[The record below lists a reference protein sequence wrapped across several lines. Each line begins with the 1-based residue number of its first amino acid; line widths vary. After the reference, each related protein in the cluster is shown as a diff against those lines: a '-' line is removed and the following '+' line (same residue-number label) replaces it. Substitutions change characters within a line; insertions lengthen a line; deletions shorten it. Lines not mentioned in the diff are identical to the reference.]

1 MTSDG
6 VPLLDDVT
14 GARQELTVVLPVRLL
29 RVPDWP
35 EGPFPFALGSR
46 RTDARTRSTY
56 FAPASARALYGAPG
70 RPRRWHLPLD
80 VKHDG
85 LHLLGMELLRAA
97 TARNPEHALAVLHF
111 TVERPLLPVL
121 RALSGRTAALDETLT
136 GPFDPARLLAGIVDV
151 RAHNAPFAIARPYTI
166 AFLTPT
172 ARHTPALRAAPEEE
186 LPASAYRW
194 LWQLASR
201 STPQDFP
208 LPPETAGEH
217 FKDAV
222 RISADWS
229 ALVLRQGAAFLGHR
243 PDSGVGDF
251 FDFGALHS
259 RTVYLDALLLGSL
272 QRDHIDELT
281 DELSEVFTS
290 ARRLARRVAALE
302 QNIAVFRSSYWRQH
316 LTAHGPANELL
327 LAFQNQH
334 RLPARFTEILAEAA
348 DYSRLVQTQESQ
360 QISGA
365 LGVLTILGL
374 PLGTALGILQV
385 LDDHSVP
392 HLLLALALSVAA
404 TAAVLTTRYGRLV
417 LSSLRGGDGE
427 ERSHARDREGA
438 AVRRGPRQG
447 GDQDR

>member
-1 MTSDG
+1 MTTADSTASL
-6 VPLLDDVT
+6 VEIT
-14 GARQELTVVLPVRLL
+14 GARQELTIVLPARLR
-29 RVPDWP
+29 RVPDWS
-35 EGPFPFALGSR
+35 EGPFPFELGSR
-46 RTDARTRSTY
+46 RTDTPTRSTY

-85 LHLLGMELLRAA
+85 LRLLGVELLRAA
-97 TARNPEHALAVLHF
+97 TARDPEHALAVLHF
-111 TVERPLLPVL
+111 SVERPLLPVL
-121 RALSGRTAALDETLT
+121 RTLAGRGFATTEEPLTGLT
-136 GPFDPARLLAGIVDV
+136 GPFDPALLLDGIADV
-151 RAHNAPFAIARPYTI
+151 RNQSTPFAISRPYTI

-172 ARHTPALRAAPEEE
+172 AHHTPALRDGREGE
-186 LPASAYRW
+186 LPATADRW

-208 LPPETAGEH
+208 LAPETAAEH
-217 FKDAV
+217 LRDAV

-243 PDSGVGDF
+243 PDTGEGDF
-251 FDFGALHS
+251 YGFGALHA
-259 RTVYLDALLLGSL
+259 RTVYLDALLLGAL

-281 DELSEVFTS
+281 DELSEVFS
-290 ARRLARRVAALE
+290 QPRHLARRVAALE
-302 QNIAVFRSSYWRQH
+302 RNIAHFRSGYWRQH

-334 RLPARFTEILAEAA
+334 RLPARFNEILAEAA

-360 QISGA
+360 QISGT

-385 LDDHSVP
+385 LDDKSP
-392 HLLLALALSVAA
+392 SHLLIALALSIAA
-404 TAAVLTTRYGRLV
+404 TAGVLTTRYGRLV
-417 LSSLRGGDGE
+417 LSSLRGG
-427 ERSHARDREGA
+427 EG
-438 AVRRGPRQG
+438 RQ
-447 GDQDR
+447 

>member
-1 MTSDG
+1 VTGDG
-6 VPLLDDVT
+6 ASLLENVT

-35 EGPFPFALGSR
+35 EGPFPFELGSR
-46 RTDARTRSTY
+46 RTDTRTRSTY
-56 FAPASARALYGAPG
+56 FSPACARALYGAPG
-70 RPRRWHLPLD
+70 RPRRWHLPQD

-85 LHLLGMELLRAA
+85 LHLIGMELLRAA
-97 TARNPEHALAVLHF
+97 TARNPQHALAVLHF

-121 RALSGRTAALDETLT
+121 RALSGRTATGEVPLT
-136 GPFDPARLLAGIVDV
+136 GPLDPAVLLAGIVDV
-151 RAHNAPFAIARPYTI
+151 RPGDQPFAIARPYTI
-166 AFLTPT
+166 AFLAPT
-172 ARHTPALRAAPEEE
+172 AQHTPALRTAPEQR
-186 LPASAYRW
+186 LPASADRW

-201 STPQDFP
+201 STAQDFP
-208 LPPETAGEH
+208 LPPETAGQYV
-217 FKDAV
+217 KDAV

-243 PDSGVGDF
+243 PDTGAGDF
-251 FDFGALHS
+251 FEFGALHS

-290 ARRLARRVAALE
+290 TRGLARRVAALE
-302 QNIAVFRSSYWRQH
+302 HNIAVFRSSYWRQH

-327 LAFQNQH
+327 LAFQHQH
-334 RLPARFTEILAEAA
+334 RLPARFAEILAEAA
-348 DYSRLVQTQESQ
+348 DYSRLAQTQESQ

-365 LGVLTILGL
+365 LGILTILGL
-374 PLGTALGILQV
+374 PLGTGLGILQV
-385 LDDHSVP
+385 LDDHSVA

-417 LSSLRGGDGE
+417 LSSLRGGNGN
-427 ERSHARDREGA
+427 G
-438 AVRRGPRQG
+438 
-447 GDQDR
+447 

>member
-1 MTSDG
+1 MTASG
-6 VPLLDDVT
+6 SAQLENIT

-29 RVPDWP
+29 RLPNWP
-35 EGPFPFALGSR
+35 GGPFPFELGSR
-46 RTDARTRSTY
+46 RTDAQTRSTY

-70 RPRRWHLPLD
+70 RPCRWHLPLD
-80 VKHDG
+80 VKQDG
-85 LHLLGMELLRAA
+85 MHLLGMELLRAA
-97 TARNPEHALAVLHF
+97 TARNPEHALAVLHM

-121 RALSGRTAALDETLT
+121 RALAGRRPDLAEEPLT
-136 GPFDPARLLAGIVDV
+136 GPFDPAGLLAGIADV
-151 RAHNAPFAIARPYTI
+151 RDPNAPFALARPYSI
-166 AFLTPT
+166 AFMAPT
-172 ARHTPALRAAPEEE
+172 QQHAPALRTGPEGT
-186 LPASAYRW
+186 LPATADRW

-208 LPPETAGEH
+208 LPPETASDQ

-243 PDSGVGDF
+243 PDTGAGDF
-251 FDFGALHS
+251 FEFGALHS

-281 DELSEVFTS
+281 DELSEVFNS
-290 ARRLARRVAALE
+290 PRLARRVAALE
-302 QNIAVFRSSYWRQH
+302 RNIAVFRSTYWRQH
-316 LTAHGPANELL
+316 LTAHGAANDLL

-334 RLPARFTEILAEAA
+334 RLSARFAEILAEAA

-365 LGVLTILGL
+365 LGILTILGL
-374 PLGTALGILQV
+374 PLGTALSILQV
-385 LDDHSVP
+385 LGDNSAT
-392 HLLLALALSVAA
+392 HLLIALGLSVAA

-417 LSSLRGGDGE
+417 LSSLRGGIDKT
-427 ERSHARDREGA
+427 
-438 AVRRGPRQG
+438 
-447 GDQDR
+447 